1 MAYKYVRG
9 NNVKNKTVFLRVDM
23 NEELDSQGRILDD
36 FRIRS
41 IIPTIEMLRKAGA
54 KVVIGSHLGRP
65 EGKRDKKLSLRPVA
79 KRLAELLEIKFLET
93 DKASTKYPI
102 NHLVFVTADLANQ
115 STVDLIK
122 DIPAKDIVL
131 LENLRYYEGEE
142 GNTAVF
148 GKQLAEL
155 ADVYV
160 NDAFAVSHRKAASVV
175 AITKYLPS
183 YIGPLLEREIK
194 NLDYVGAKSKKP
206 FVLMMGGVKISDKAK
221 TLEQLGK
228 HADVILIGGGLAN
241 LMYASEGLEIGRS
254 VSEMSSKKL
263 AWKIA
268 TNFKHKLVLPRDVVV
283 ADSKRSPQSIKVK
296 SCYNIAPNETIYDMG
311 PKSILEFATILKSA
325 KTICWNGPLGLFE
338 HKPFHTGTFS
348 LAKVIGGVGKK
359 KTFVVVGGGET
370 VAAVR
375 ASHQAEYID
384 HLSTGG
390 GAMLEYLAG
399 DKLPG
404 LEALKK

>member
-1 MAYKYVRG
+1 MAYKYVRSS
-9 NNVKNKTVFLRVDM
+9 NVKNKTVLLRVDM
-23 NEELDSQGRILDD
+23 NEELDSQGRVLDD
-36 FRIRS
+36 FRIRA
-41 IIPTIEMLRKAGA
+41 IIPTIELLRKAGA
-54 KVVIGSHLGRP
+54 KVIIASHLGRP
-65 EGKRDKKLSLRPVA
+65 DGKPDRKLSLRPVA

-93 DKASTKYPI
+93 DRELTRYPI
-102 NHLVFVTADLANQ
+102 NHLMFASGDIQKDL
-115 STVDLIK
+115 TCDLIRA
-122 DIPAKDIVL
+122 IATKDIVV
-131 LENLRYYEGEE
+131 LENLRFYEGEE
-142 GNTAVF
+142 SNSAVF
-148 GKQLAEL
+148 AKRLAEL

-160 NDAFAVSHRKAASVV
+160 NDAFAVVHRKAASVV

-183 YIGPLLEREIK
+183 YAGPELEKEIK

-228 HADVILIGGGLAN
+228 HADVILVGGGLAN
-241 LMYASEGLEIGRS
+241 LFYASEGLEIGKS
-254 VSEMSSKKL
+254 VSEISSKKL

-268 TNFKHKLVLPRDVVV
+268 TNFKRKIVLPRDVVV
-283 ADSKRSPQSIKVK
+283 ADSKKTKQSIKVK
-296 SCYNIAPNETIYDMG
+296 SCYNINPTETIYDLG
-311 PKSILEFATILKSA
+311 PKSILEFAGILKKA

-348 LAKVIGGVGKK
+348 LARVIGGLASKK
-359 KTFVVVGGGET
+359 AFVVIGGGET

-375 ASHQAEYID
+375 AAHQAEYID

-399 DKLPG
+399 EKLPG
-404 LEALKK
+404 LEVLKK